1 MKITKKLM
9 AAALAATLLLCGT
22 GCGGTEQSLSDSG
35 ASSSAQPA
43 ESTEQTQQDASSAES
58 SVSDSAA
65 TSTSAATS
73 ASSSATTSA
82 STSATTSA
90 STSATTT
97 VQTSTAASTT
107 TAKPTP
113 NEEIPDSTEISV
125 TYTIPNSWQESGMCC
140 TQIEFVI
147 SNNSSGAVNG
157 WSVQA
162 STGQNTEVMQCWN
175 CTMQAGGSGITATN
189 AEYNAEIPCGG
200 QTSFGCIIKTPAE
213 ISEIGMVTVNGKA
226 ASASGGSSGSG
237 SSGNSTTT
245 ATAASPAPTPTEIEY
260 TGKYGLVS
268 DMGQLSVKGAQL
280 VGADGKA
287 VQLRGVSTHGIQWFP
302 AFANKEIFKYLRDEW
317 NINCIRLAMYTGE
330 SEGYTSSTKAGI
342 EQNVQNAIDAC
353 IQLDMYVIVDW
364 HVLADQSPQVRK
376 ADALRFFDYISEKY
390 GSYPNI
396 IYEICNEPNG
406 YATWNGDVKPYAE
419 EVIPVIRANDPD
431 SVIIVGTPTWSQ
443 DIDKALADPL
453 DFNNVM
459 YTLHYYATTHT
470 DWLRSRLKSCHD
482 SGLPIFV
489 SEFGNCDASGNGSN
503 NLTEATKWL
512 QLMDSLGISYI
523 NWSLCDKSESASLLA
538 PGASTTGGWTD
549 AQLTES
555 GRFMRDWFKNHS

>member
-9 AAALAATLLLCGT
+9 AAMLAVTMLLCSA
-22 GCGGTEQSLSDSG
+22 GCGGTEQSLSDGG
-35 ASSSAQPA
+35 ASSSAQPV
-43 ESTEQTQQDASSAES
+43 ESTAQGDTGSDAN
-58 SVSDSAA
+58 
-65 TSTSAATS
+65 STASTTS
-73 ASSSATTSA
+73 ASATATTSA
-82 STSATTSA
+82 STQGTSG
-90 STSATTT
+90 
-97 VQTSTAASTT
+97 STAASTQGT
-107 TAKPTP
+107 TASTTASAASTTAVAEPS
-113 NEEIPDSTEISV
+113 ESVPDSTDISV
-125 TYTIPNSWQESGMCC
+125 TYTISNTWQESGMCC

-147 SNNSSGAVNG
+147 SNNSSGAVSG

-213 ISEIGMVTVNGKA
+213 ISTIGAVTVNGKV
-226 ASASGGSSGSG
+226 ASATGGSSGSG
-237 SSGNSTTT
+237 GNSTTT
-245 ATAASPAPTPTEIEY
+245 AATTSAAPAPTEIEY

-268 DMGQLSVKGAQL
+268 DIGQLSVKGAQL
-280 VGADGKA
+280 VGADGEA
-287 VQLRGVSTHGIQWFP
+287 VQLRGVSTHGMQWFP
-302 AFANKEIFKYLRDEW
+302 AFANKDIFKYLRDEW
-317 NINCIRLAMYTGE
+317 NVNCIRLAMYTGE
-330 SEGYTSSTKAGI
+330 SEGYTNSTKAGI

-364 HVLADQSPQVRK
+364 HLLADQSPQVRK
-376 ADALRFFDYISEKY
+376 ADALRFFGYISEKY

-406 YATWNGDVKPYAE
+406 YATWSGDVKPYAE
-419 EVIPVIRANDPD
+419 EIIPVIRANDPD
-431 SVIIVGTPTWSQ
+431 SLVLVGTPTWSQ

-453 DFNNVM
+453 KFGNVM
-459 YTLHYYATTHT
+459 YTLHYYANTHT

-489 SEFGNCDASGNGSN
+489 SEFSNCDASGDGYN
-503 NLTEATKWL
+503 NITEATKWL
-512 QLMDSLGISYI
+512 QLLDSLGISYI

-555 GRFMRDWFKNHS
+555 GRFIRDWFKNHG